1 MRHTPSVTAVSSG
14 VRFVLAAAVLFGT
27 TGTAQAL
34 GPDDADPL
42 TVGAIRL
49 LIGAAGLLVVAGT
62 DRNLGEALRADRRWL
77 ALGILGIAGYQLTFF
92 GGVRLAGVGA
102 GTLLTIGSAPVF
114 TGLAARLITGERPV
128 RAWYPATALA
138 IVGLVLIADLGGSP
152 DPLGVALA
160 LTAGAAYA
168 VFSVGSERVVRASA
182 PVPAMAAVF
191 GGGALLL
198 LPVLAVGD
206 LGWVASSGG
215 IGSALWL
222 GVVATA
228 VAYVF
233 YGKGLATTPVTT
245 VATLVLA
252 EPITALILATGLL
265 DEPLTLPSVFGA
277 ALVSIG
283 LLILS
288 RRSSGG
294 HPAVTPTP

>member
-1 MRHTPSVTAVSSG
+1 MSSG

-49 LIGAAGLLVVAGT
+49 LIGAAGLIVVAAMRGRLT
-62 DRNLGEALRADRRWL
+62 EALRAERRWL
-77 ALGILGIAGYQLTFF
+77 ALGMLGVAGYQLTFF
-92 GGVRLAGVGA
+92 GGVRLAGVGV

-114 TGLAARLITGERPV
+114 TGLAARLITGERPI

-138 IVGLVLIADLGGSP
+138 LVGLVLIADLGGSP
-152 DPLGVALA
+152 DPLGVVLALA
-160 LTAGAAYA
+160 AGATYA
-168 VFSVGSERVVRASA
+168 VFSVGSERVIQASA
-182 PVPAMAAVF
+182 PVPAMAVIF

-198 LPVLAVGD
+198 LPVLVLGD
-206 LGWVASSGG
+206 VGWVGSTAG

-222 GVVATA
+222 GLMATTA
-228 VAYVF
+228 AYVF
-233 YGKGLATTPVTT
+233 YGKGLAVTPVTT

-252 EPITALILATGLL
+252 EPITALVLATGMLG
-265 DEPLTLPSVFGA
+265 EPLTLTSIAGA
-277 ALVSIG
+277 VLVTIG

-288 RRSSGG
+288 RRSSDG
-294 HPAVTPTP
+294 HPAVTPAP

>member
-1 MRHTPSVTAVSSG
+1 MSSG

-49 LIGAAGLLVVAGT
+49 LIGAVGLLVVAGIGG
-62 DRNLGEALRADRRWL
+62 NLGAAMRVDRRWL
-77 ALGILGIAGYQLTFF
+77 VVGMLGIAGYQLTFF

-114 TGLAARLITGERPV
+114 TGLVARLVTGERPV

-138 IVGLVLIADLGGSP
+138 IVGLVLIADLNGSP
-152 DPLGVALA
+152 DPGGVVLA

-168 VFSVGSERVVRASA
+168 VFSVGSERVIQDSA
-182 PVPAMAAVF
+182 PVPAMAVVF
-191 GGGALLL
+191 GGGAFLL
-198 LPVLAVGD
+198 LPVLIAGD
-206 LGWVASSGG
+206 LGWLGSSRG

-222 GVVATA
+222 GLIATTT
-228 VAYVF
+228 AYVF
-233 YGKGLATTPVTT
+233 YSKGLAVTPVTT

-252 EPITALILATGLL
+252 EPITALALATGIL
-265 DEPLTLPSVFGA
+265 DEPLTVTSVAGA
-277 ALVSIG
+277 VLVAFG

-288 RRSSGG
+288 RRSPDG
-294 HPAVTPTP
+294 HPAVTPAP

>member
-1 MRHTPSVTAVSSG
+1 MSSG

-34 GPDDADPL
+34 GPEDADPL

-49 LIGAAGLLVVAGT
+49 LIGAVGLLVVAGIGG
-62 DRNLGEALRADRRWL
+62 NLGAAMRVDRRWL
-77 ALGILGIAGYQLTFF
+77 VVGMLGIAGYQLTFF

-114 TGLAARLITGERPV
+114 TGLVARLVTGERPV

-138 IVGLVLIADLGGSP
+138 IVGLVLIADLNGSP
-152 DPLGVALA
+152 DPGGVVLA

-168 VFSVGSERVVRASA
+168 VFSVGSERVIQDSA
-182 PVPAMAAVF
+182 PVPAMAVVF
-191 GGGALLL
+191 GGGAFLL
-198 LPVLAVGD
+198 LPVLIAGD
-206 LGWVASSGG
+206 LGWLGSSRG

-222 GVVATA
+222 GLIATTT
-228 VAYVF
+228 AYVF
-233 YGKGLATTPVTT
+233 YSKGLAVTPVTT

-252 EPITALILATGLL
+252 EPITALALATGIL
-265 DEPLTLPSVFGA
+265 DEPLTVTSVAGA
-277 ALVSIG
+277 VLVAFG

-288 RRSSGG
+288 RRSPDG
-294 HPAVTPTP
+294 HPAVTPAP